1 MSVSRKLCIGAAR
14 LPGLGRVQLSV
25 MCGCERCGGAVGAVV
40 LLQTAAAVGTGDLD
54 QWEQWDNPD
63 RELRSFWNSGA

>member
-1 MSVSRKLCIGAAR
+1 MYWSCCAAR

-25 MCGCERCGGAVGAVV
+25 MCGCERCGGAVV
-40 LLQTAAAVGTGDLD
+40 LLQTAAAAAVGTGDLD

>member
-1 MSVSRKLCIGAAR
+1 M
-14 LPGLGRVQLSV
+14 
-25 MCGCERCGGAVGAVV
+25 V
-40 LLQTAAAVGTGDLD
+40 LLQTAAAAAVGTGDLD

>member
-1 MSVSRKLCIGAAR
+1 MSVSRKLCIGAAAR

-25 MCGCERCGGAVGAVV
+25 MCGCERCGGAVV
-40 LLQTAAAVGTGDLD
+40 LLQTAAAAAVGTGDLD

>member
-1 MSVSRKLCIGAAR
+1 MYWSCAAR

-25 MCGCERCGGAVGAVV
+25 MCGCERCGGAVV